1 MIHLDFHDPRP
12 MYEQV
17 VEQFEM
23 LIARG
28 ALAADERIP
37 SVRQLSV
44 QLSLNPNTVQKAY
57 SELLSRGEIYSVRGT
72 GNFVSGDQTGI
83 RNKKLEQIRGEML
96 ALLRQAKEFGAS
108 TEQLHALLTS
118 LMEVEQL

>member
-57 SELLSRGEIYSVRGT
+57 SELLSRGEIYSVRGK
-72 GNFVSGDQTGI
+72 GNVVSGDQTGI
-83 RNKKLEQIRGEML
+83 RFPPDRCRRRGK
-96 ALLRQAKEFGAS
+96 RCW
-108 TEQLHALLTS
+108 
-118 LMEVEQL
+118 

>member
-57 SELLSRGEIYSVRGT
+57 SELLGRGEIYSVRGK
-72 GNFVSGDQTGI
+72 GNFVSVDQTGI
-83 RNKKLEQIRGEML
+83 RSKKLEQIRGEML

>member
-12 MYEQV
+12 IYEQI

-28 ALAADERIP
+28 ALAADEKIP

-44 QLSLNPNTVQKAY
+44 ELSLNPNTVQKAY
-57 SELLSRGEIYSVRGT
+57 NELLSRGEIYSVRGK
-72 GNFVSGDQTGI
+72 GNFVSGNQACI
-83 RNKKLEQIRGEML
+83 QSKKLEQIRGEML
-96 ALLRQAKEFGAS
+96 ALLKQAKDFGV
-108 TEQLHALLTS
+108 TGEQLCALLTS

>member
-57 SELLSRGEIYSVRGT
+57 SELLSRGEIYSCAEKEILCPVTRLASGT
-72 GNFVSGDQTGI
+72 RSWSKFEGRCWRFSDRRRSSARAQSSCM
-83 RNKKLEQIRGEML
+83 RC
-96 ALLRQAKEFGAS
+96 
-108 TEQLHALLTS
+108 
-118 LMEVEQL
+118 

>member
-37 SVRQLSV
+37 KLSV

-57 SELLSRGEIYSVRGT
+57 SELLGRGEIYSVRGK

-83 RNKKLEQIRGEML
+83 RSKKLEQIRGEML

>member
-57 SELLSRGEIYSVRGT
+57 SELLGRGEIYSVRGK
-72 GNFVSGDQTGI
+72 GNFVSGNQACI
-83 RNKKLEQIRGEML
+83 QSRKLEQIRGEIL

>member
-12 MYEQV
+12 IYEQI

-28 ALAADERIP
+28 ALAADEKIP

-44 QLSLNPNTVQKAY
+44 ELSLNPNTVQKAY
-57 SELLSRGEIYSVRGT
+57 SELLSRGEIYSVRGK
-72 GNFVSGDQTGI
+72 GNFVSGNQACI
-83 RNKKLEQIRGEML
+83 QSKKLEQIRGEML
-96 ALLRQAKEFGAS
+96 ALLKQAKDFGV
-108 TEQLHALLTS
+108 TGEQLRALLTS